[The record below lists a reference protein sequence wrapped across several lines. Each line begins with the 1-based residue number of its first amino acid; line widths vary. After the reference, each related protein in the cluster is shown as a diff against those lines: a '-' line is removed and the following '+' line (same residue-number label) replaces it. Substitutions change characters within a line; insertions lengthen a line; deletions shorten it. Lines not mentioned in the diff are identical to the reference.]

1 MHGKFLAVVAALAIF
16 STPAQANII
25 DVTFAGTVN
34 QGLLDVISSPP
45 LPTLVNLHGVSFAA
59 DFVFDTNLGT
69 VSGNTLVGEL
79 LSSSITLDG
88 VGTGSPCPTTLC
100 LVPVNGSF
108 AGPIANGLLSFDIG
122 TIAASANM
130 GGIFVADM
138 FFNELF
144 ASGSGRF
151 QIGPCPGF
159 EPCGLA
165 TITSATVS
173 FVAVPGP
180 VVGAGLP
187 GLLIASGGLLG
198 WWRRRRQSV

>member
-69 VSGNTLVGEL
+69 VSGNTLVGGL

-122 TIAASANM
+122 AIAASANM
-130 GGIFVADM
+130 VAFSSPTCFSMSCSLVAAGVFRLDHVLVL
-138 FFNELF
+138 NRAVLQR
-144 ASGSGRF
+144 SPLR
-151 QIGPCPGF
+151 PCRLWPF
-159 EPCGLA
+159 LVL
-165 TITSATVS
+165 SS
-173 FVAVPGP
+173 VPGCW
-180 VVGAGLP
+180 VF
-187 GLLIASGGLLG
+187 
-198 WWRRRRQSV
+198 

>member
-1 MHGKFLAVVAALAIF
+1 
-16 STPAQANII
+16 
-25 DVTFAGTVN
+25 
-34 QGLLDVISSPP
+34 
-45 LPTLVNLHGVSFAA
+45 
-59 DFVFDTNLGT
+59 
-69 VSGNTLVGEL
+69 
-79 LSSSITLDG
+79 
-88 VGTGSPCPTTLC
+88 
-100 LVPVNGSF
+100 
-108 AGPIANGLLSFDIG
+108 
-122 TIAASANM
+122 M

-159 EPCGLA
+159 EPCGFA

-187 GLLIASGGLLG
+187 GLLIASGGVLG
-198 WWRRRRQSV
+198 WATATSIRLI